1 MIKRKIKTF
10 GGFVLGSFLLAS
22 CSHTPL
28 IPVSPVVSF
37 SKNVQP
43 LIIANCSMSGCHSNT
58 VGGEL
63 FPLMTY
69 NDIASSDMVS
79 PGNAKSSRLY
89 TVINGAGGESSMPP
103 VGQLGNDDVLM
114 IYLWIEQGAKNN

>member
-1 MIKRKIKTF
+1 MKKRKVKTF
-10 GGFVLGSFLLAS
+10 VVLILSAVLWIS

-28 IPVSPVVSF
+28 IPVTPAVSF
-37 SKNVQP
+37 SKDVQP
-43 LIIANCSMSGCHSNT
+43 LIIANCAMSGCHNST
-58 VGGEL
+58 GGEL

-69 NDIASSDMVS
+69 NDIASSDLVT

-89 TVINGAGGESSMPP
+89 TAINGTGGDNSMPP
-103 VGQLGNDDVLM
+103 AGQLGNDDVLM

>member
-1 MIKRKIKTF
+1 MVLAVIGIIVSA
-10 GGFVLGSFLLAS
+10 FVGSS

-28 IPVSPVVSF
+28 IPITPAVSF

-43 LIIANCSMSGCHSNT
+43 LIIANCAMSGCHSNT
-58 VGGEL
+58 SGGEL

-69 NDIASSDMVS
+69 TDIASTDMVT
-79 PGNAKSSRLY
+79 PGNAKASRLY
-89 TVINGAGGESSMPP
+89 TVINGAGGDNSMPP
-103 VGQLGNDDVLM
+103 AGQLANDDVLM